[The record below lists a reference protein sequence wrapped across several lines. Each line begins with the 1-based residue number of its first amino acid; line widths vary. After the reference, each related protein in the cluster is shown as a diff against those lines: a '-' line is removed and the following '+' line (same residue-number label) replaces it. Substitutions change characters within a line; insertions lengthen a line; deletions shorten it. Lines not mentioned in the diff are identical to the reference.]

1 MMKKRKIALALGLC
15 TVVGLS
21 AVGLAA
27 CGEKPPKEGA
37 KSEYYIVGFSASDI
51 FGGELDWGKQ
61 HKETVAEIPDAVN
74 FKTTKTSNV
83 YELTVDLYENDEFQ
97 IVIAGKGWTGQM
109 GYEVL
114 AKDHP
119 ANGVVEI
126 PGGGTNSNFKLDRD
140 GRYTFTLTVNGE
152 GASTVTY
159 TRTDEQAKLPRI
171 SLDKTALVVKME
183 ADATLVATRKDTEE
197 AVTWSSDHPEIAS
210 VDANGKVTGKVT
222 GVATITAKCG
232 ELTAQCKVTVS
243 NVAVNYYICGTMTNW
258 TPSQTLDGI
267 EEEHLFTESGVDV
280 YSLTT
285 NLYAGDKLQVLTLGA
300 GNYGWEGALGY
311 FNLDDET
318 KALASIGADNA
329 NIKIKDDGNYK
340 ITITQTDVP
349 AEGSVPAYVKKE
361 IHIERKGDAPALE
374 VEPWTYDVYA
384 KGSWNWNGDLKK
396 VGTTSVSNETTTVTG
411 DITLDAGVNFGFV
424 LSATTG
430 EPAQVG
436 NAWGGFSDFEAAANS
451 GVVINV
457 MDENAHITFADNNA
471 KVLKAGTYNVTV
483 KLNGAGN
490 GFVTIIFNSFTA
502 AA

>member
-171 SLDKTALVVKME
+171 SLNKTALVLTAGGE
-183 ADATLVATRKDTEE
+183 ETLTATLKDTST
-197 AVTWSSDHPEIAS
+197 AVVWSSDKPDVAT
-210 VDANGKVTGKVT
+210 VDAATGKVT
-222 GVATITAKCG
+222 AVAAGSAVITAKSG
-232 ELTAQCKVTVS
+232 DATATCKVTVAKA
-243 NVAVNYYICGTMTNW
+243 AVNYYLIGSSPLDYFSW
-258 TPSQTLDGI
+258 TPATDLSAINENILLEAGTTDG
-267 EEEHLFTESGVDV
+267 T

-285 NLYAGDKLQVLTLGA
+285 NLYAGTQFKIFMFGSDWDTASG
-300 GNYGWEGALGY
+300 YG
-311 FNLDDET
+311 NLDTAT
-318 KALASIGADNA
+318 KAESFVADDSG
-329 NIKIKDDGNYK
+329 NIKITQDGSYQ
-340 ITITQTDVP
+340 ITLSETQIP
-349 AEGSVPAYVKKE
+349 AEGETPASVKREVK
-361 IHIERKGDAPALE
+361 IERKGDAPALA
-374 VEPWTYDVYA
+374 WSYDVYA
-384 KGSWNWNGDLKK
+384 KGSWDWDHILSDYKLN
-396 VGTTSVSNETTTVTG
+396 TTALDKDNLTCTKNLTFTANQEFMFLTSKTTG
-411 DITLDAGVNFGFV
+411 D
-424 LSATTG
+424 
-430 EPAQVG
+430 PAQVSYANAKSAGVSVDTAIAAKFDLTG
-436 NAWGGFSDFEAAANS
+436 NNIKCVEAGSYSITVTLNASGDFASIVIGAAA
-451 GVVINV
+451 
-457 MDENAHITFADNNA
+457 
-471 KVLKAGTYNVTV
+471 
-483 KLNGAGN
+483 
-490 GFVTIIFNSFTA
+490 
-502 AA
+502 